1 MKKIL
6 AMVMVFSVVLTC
18 FVSCKKTEN
27 AKANA
32 EDSKNKIESSTT
44 EPVKNAVVTKDS
56 GTSLTDDS
64 EVAATE
70 TVNQS
75 DIKDENSNVIESKKS
90 NANNSSDSQSKKVPD
105 NSKPVN
111 NTKPVT
117 TKKDNNSNVTTTTDP
132 EIYTT
137 KYCANNNHQWGS
149 WVIEDG
155 QNHYRTCKN
164 CPAEDYNENWKWNPQ
179 FHMGNKTEYMELLE
193 LVNNARKER
202 GLNPFTYKSEW
213 QAGADQRAV
222 DLTQNFSHKRPD
234 GRPLYTA
241 YTDHGFDCFS
251 AAECCAKGYGNAK
264 AVFNGWKNSEKHWA
278 ALMNETPQD
287 VVIARCD
294 TYWVF
299 SFPI

>member
-1 MKKIL
+1 
-6 AMVMVFSVVLTC
+6 MVFVLLLTC
-18 FVSCKKTEN
+18 FAGCKKTEN
-27 AKANA
+27 TKTNS
-32 EDSKNKIESSTT
+32 EDSESKSENSTTELVESVAVTDDNGEPVTDESCSTVTEAVTQSDNANSSPKASNVAVSNSQTESSTKKT
-44 EPVKNAVVTKDS
+44 ASS
-56 GTSLTDDS
+56 G
-64 EVAATE
+64 
-70 TVNQS
+70 
-75 DIKDENSNVIESKKS
+75 
-90 NANNSSDSQSKKVPD
+90 SQSKKP
-105 NSKPVN
+105 SN

-117 TKKDNNSNVTTTTDP
+117 TTKKNNSSVKSTTEP

-137 KYCANNNHQWGS
+137 KYCSNGNHQWGS
-149 WVIEDG
+149 WVVEDG

-164 CPAEDYNENWKWNPQ
+164 CPAEDYNDKWEWKPEY
-179 FHMGNKTEYMELLE
+179 HMGNKSEYMELLA
-193 LVNNARKER
+193 LVNNARKDR
-202 GLNPFTYKSEW
+202 GLKPFTYKSEW

-287 VVIARCD
+287 VVISRCD